1 MTTLDRRT
9 FLRGIAYGLLGAV
22 LGWEIEAIAAT
33 EAAPAEEEM
42 VVPDTFIDDA
52 YIEGI
57 AALDHADGLDAVRW
71 AGAPLPDIYVGVG
84 DDGRALVSV
93 NGKEPYWCNSLNDPL
108 HQLYHD
114 FAVENA
120 RIIDREVMSFIMS
133 LQGDKE

>member
-1 MTTLDRRT
+1 MTSLDRRT
-9 FLRGIAYGLLGAV
+9 FLRGLVYGLLGAV

-33 EAAPAEEEM
+33 EAALPEEEQT
-42 VVPDTFIDDA
+42 PCDTCIGLVCPMCANYDL
-52 YIEGI
+52 Y
-57 AALDHADGLDAVRW
+57 LYADPNRSQPGLDAVRR
-71 AGAPLPDIYVGVG
+71 AGDMRPWEGTAVWPFRPND
-84 DDGRALVSV
+84 
-93 NGKEPYWCNSLNDPL
+93 DPL